1 MDMETT
7 TNKGA
12 NMNKISRKE
21 VKPYVVNATTR
32 LDLDVLQEIDALA
45 TELNL
50 SRSKVISELIA
61 DGMLNM
67 NTIRNRMNDSQ

>member
-1 MDMETT
+1 
-7 TNKGA
+7 
-12 NMNKISRKE
+12 MNKISRKE

-50 SRSKVISELIA
+50 SRSKVIAELIA